1 MEVRLAKI
9 RGPMEINSL
18 PRPTATISNTAV
30 LMLVC
35 VLPMKNSDSCYI
47 DYLYM
52 QYLTIL
58 SLTKDRR
65 HSSKSMPLYHE
76 KTLLS
81 IILKTLIFI

>member
-35 VLPMKNSDSCYI
+35 VLPMKKSDSCYTV
-47 DYLYM
+47 YLYNM
-52 QYLTIL
+52 HYLTIL
-58 SLTKDRR
+58 SPTKDRR
-65 HSSKSMPLYHE
+65 HSSNQCPYIMKRPCCL
-76 KTLLS
+76 
-81 IILKTLIFI
+81 